1 MKSIFKKKGSSG
13 FTIIEVT
20 IVLAIAGLIMAI
32 VFVAVPALQRNA
44 HNTQRKSDASHL
56 AGLVNEYA
64 SNHAGSLPNTAS
76 LSTMYSGEHW
86 SIMTTTP
93 SVTATIPASGAAY
106 GSTTQ
111 MVVYTDATC
120 DPSNSTVSTGSSD
133 REFAVGFQIETSGS
147 ATNSCVGE

>member
-1 MKSIFKKKGSSG
+1 MKNLINKKGSSG

-64 SNHAGSLPNTAS
+64 SNHAGDLPDTTALDS
-76 LSTMYSGEHW
+76 MYSGEHW
-86 SIMTTTP
+86 SIMTATP
-93 SVTATIPASGAAY
+93 TVTGTIPSGAY

-111 MVVYTDATC
+111 MVVYTNAKC
-120 DPSNSTVSTGSSD
+120 DPSSSTVSAGSSD
-133 REFAVGFQIETSGS
+133 REFAVGFQIETSG
-147 ATNSCVGE
+147 AAANSCVGE